1 MIALRKVRFEAEK
14 KLNENLAFRTYLKC
28 NAEEARLDRQFQKL
42 HKELFVGYDC
52 SKCRNCCK
60 MYAGSLPEE
69 DLEQDAEY
77 MGLTKEQF
85 IEKYLV
91 KSKVK
96 SGYETKNVPCDFLNQ
111 DGGCILGDCKPE
123 SCKKFPYTDQPDRL
137 ASLYSVLD
145 VIEVCPVAFEI
156 YERLKKEYRWKYRSR
171 DADL

>member
-1 MIALRKVRFEAEK
+1 MIAPRKVRFEAEK

-85 IEKYLV
+85 IEKY
-91 KSKVK
+91 
-96 SGYETKNVPCDFLNQ
+96 
-111 DGGCILGDCKPE
+111 
-123 SCKKFPYTDQPDRL
+123 R
-137 ASLYSVLD
+137 
-145 VIEVCPVAFEI
+145 
-156 YERLKKEYRWKYRSR
+156 
-171 DADL
+171 